1 MPILI
6 GLLVVAFAIAADL
19 AHEAWTT
26 ALSQQD
32 ISERAERDFVR
43 FAATSAS
50 YEARATI
57 DLGRRALFTT
67 ISAGGVGSTRRPMSG
82 PEVLERGA
90 ARIREC
96 RCAPA
101 YTPSYYFRVG
111 LVDGELRT
119 SGGAPPVEAE
129 RRWLRDTI
137 IARVRAVRRAD
148 GDAALVYGE
157 VNRRPRIIAYA
168 LRADASGVIGYAFGF
183 VRDVASFGD
192 AAFGPAAQT
201 PLRAD
206 AELTPRAAR

>member
-26 ALSQQD
+26 ALSQQE

-43 FAATSAS
+43 FAATSAG
-50 YEARATI
+50 YEARAAI
-57 DLGRRALFTT
+57 DLGLRALFTT
-67 ISAGGVGSTRRPMSG
+67 ITGGGDSSRRPLPG
-82 PEVLERGA
+82 PDVLERGA

-111 LVDGELRT
+111 LIDGELRT
-119 SGGAPPVEAE
+119 SGDAPDEAE

-137 IARVRAVRRAD
+137 VARVRALRRAH

-168 LRADASGVIGYAFGF
+168 LRANASPPSA
-183 VRDVASFGD
+183 
-192 AAFGPAAQT
+192 T
-201 PLRAD
+201 PRSRRPRRSRSA
-206 AELTPRAAR
+206 LTPSSRHASCVTTH